1 MTSDLICLD
10 FGVITLKSERVLKDL
25 RVGAQLSQK
34 NQDFKALYYLHLSIQ
49 IARHFLGL
57 GEKYICHYI
66 YMYFHILANVR
77 AHIEV
82 ISY

>member
-1 MTSDLICLD
+1 VTSDLICLD
-10 FGVITLKSERVLKDL
+10 FGVITLKSESVRKDL

-34 NQDFKALYYLHLSIQ
+34 SQSFKALYYLHLSIE
-49 IARHFLGL
+49 ITRHFLGL
-57 GEKYICHYI
+57 GKKYICHYI